1 MSTRFEEKDFSDQ
14 GFNLKVWKQLFT
26 HLKPYKKII
35 IILAF
40 MQIGFSIADVL
51 LPYLSRIAV
60 DELATKAFNSKTF
73 ISFLITF
80 ILLIAYN
87 GIGNYIYFRL
97 IGRIE
102 MGFGYDLRKKAFDK
116 LQSLSFSYYD
126 TTPTGWLLA
135 RITSDISRLAE
146 VLSWSFIDVFWGIPV
161 SIIATVVMLQSS
173 VKLTVIILVAMP
185 FLGILT
191 YYFQMINLK
200 QYRHVRKANSKVT
213 NDFNEGINGAKTSK
227 TLVLED
233 KNNEEFVLDTH
244 ELKTVAV
251 KAQML
256 GGIFRPLVKFISSF
270 VLAITIWIGADLS
283 SQGIITLG
291 TLMMFIQYA
300 QLFFQPIQQMAFML
314 SEFQMAQASGERVL
328 YMLDA
333 QPSIVDS
340 DEVIE
345 KYGTVF
351 EPKTENYEPIKGD
364 IEFKD
369 VDFSYIEDQP
379 ILQHFNLK
387 VKAGQ
392 TVALVGETGS
402 GKSTIVN
409 LLCRFY
415 EPTAGKICIDGSDY
429 RNRSIGWLHSN
440 LGYVLQAPHLFSGT
454 IRENVRFGRLDA
466 SDEEVE
472 NACKLVNA
480 HEFIMGFDQGY
491 DTQVGEGGSRLS
503 TGQKQLISFARAVLA
518 DPAIFVLDEAT
529 SSIDTETEQI
539 IQHAIETLMKDK
551 TSFVVAHRLSTI
563 VNSDM
568 ILVIK
573 NGKIV
578 EQGTHSELL
587 SLKGY
592 YYSLYTT
599 QFNEMVT
606 STSWEEAVVA

>member
-14 GFNLKVWKQLFT
+14 GFNLKVWGQLFRY
-26 HLKPYKKII
+26 LKPYTKTIV
-35 IILAF
+35 ILAI
-40 MQIGFSIADVL
+40 MQIGFSFADVL
-51 LPYLSRIAV
+51 LPYLSRVAV
-60 DELATKAFNSKTF
+60 DELASKPLVSEALVGF
-73 ISFLITF
+73 IITF
-80 ILLIAYN
+80 ILLIAFN
-87 GIGNYIYFRL
+87 GIGNYFYFKL
-97 IGRIE
+97 IGTIE
-102 MGFGYDLRKKAFDK
+102 MGFGYDLRKKAFEK

-135 RITSDISRLAE
+135 RITSDIARLAE

-161 SIIATVVMLQSS
+161 TIIATIVMLSSS
-173 VKLTVIILVAMP
+173 VKLTLIILIAMP
-185 FLGILT
+185 VLGVLT
-191 YYFQMINLK
+191 YYFQKINLK

-213 NDFNEGINGAKTSK
+213 NAFSEGINGAKTSK
-227 TLVLED
+227 TLVLE
-233 KNNEEFVLDTH
+233 NINCLEFTADTN
-244 ELKTVAV
+244 ELKTIAV
-251 KAQML
+251 HANLL

-270 VLAITIWIGADLS
+270 VLAITVWVGADLGS
-283 SQGIITLG
+283 NGIISLG

-300 QLFFQPIQQMAFML
+300 QLFFQPIQNIAYML
-314 SEFQMAQASGERVL
+314 NEFQMAQASGERVL

-345 KYGTVF
+345 KYGTIF
-351 EPKTENYEPIKGD
+351 EPKKDNYETINGD
-364 IEFKD
+364 IEFEH
-369 VDFSYIEDQP
+369 VDFSYIKDQP
-379 ILQHFNLK
+379 ILTDFNLK

-415 EPTAGKICIDGSDY
+415 EPTHGSIKIDGVDY
-429 RNRSIGWLHSN
+429 RQRSIGWLHSN

-454 IRENVRFGRLDA
+454 IRENVRFGNLEA
-466 SDEEVE
+466 SDEEIIK
-472 NACKLVNA
+472 ACQLVNA
-480 HEFIMGFDQGY
+480 HEFIMSFDDGY

-518 DPAIFVLDEAT
+518 NPAIFVLDEAT

-539 IQHAIETLMKDK
+539 IQNAIETLMKDK

-563 VNSDM
+563 VHSDI
-568 ILVIK
+568 ILVIRH
-573 NGKIV
+573 GKIV
-578 EQGTHSELL
+578 EQGNHEELMAM
-587 SLKGY
+587 KGY

-599 QFNEMVT
+599 QFNEMIT
-606 STSWEEAVVA
+606 SDSWQQAIAI